1 MLPWR
6 MIPATTPFDRK
17 ARWRL
22 RGLTNNGTASGVSE
36 WPGLRLSPPAVRT
49 RVTSGLIMD
58 VGALLL
64 PYFIGAHL

>member
-1 MLPWR
+1 M
-6 MIPATTPFDRK
+6 
-17 ARWRL
+17 
-22 RGLTNNGTASGVSE
+22 RGLSNNGTASGVSE
-36 WPGLRLSPPAVRT
+36 WPGLRLSPLAVRT